1 MKKNYFLKEIWRYPI
16 KGFNGE
22 KLNSIFLKK
31 NNIIP
36 GDREFALKI
45 NRDKD
50 IKNKYNQWE
59 PKRNFLQLLNY
70 PEISKFHIVID
81 KKLNLLSIFFD
92 DKNKINL
99 NIDDNT
105 KISEFF
111 YKRLIKNLD
120 TPLSFIKLNENGFTD
135 NFNPYVSI
143 CGDASINEVSKRSKL
158 KLENE
163 RFRINFILKTDK
175 PFEEFSWIGKIIT
188 IGESKIRIVEKV
200 GRCSAINIQPKTSH
214 NKKDL
219 IKIMLNQLGH
229 KNLGVFGIILNDGL
243 INKGDF
249 LQI

>member
-1 MKKNYFLKEIWRYPI
+1 MKKNYLLKEIWRYPI

-99 NIDDNT
+99 
-105 KISEFF
+105 E
-111 YKRLIKNLD
+111 
-120 TPLSFIKLNENGFTD
+120 
-135 NFNPYVSI
+135 
-143 CGDASINEVSKRSKL
+143 
-158 KLENE
+158 
-163 RFRINFILKTDK
+163 
-175 PFEEFSWIGKIIT
+175 
-188 IGESKIRIVEKV
+188 
-200 GRCSAINIQPKTSH
+200 
-214 NKKDL
+214 KKDSEKNVTIDRYIKKIENVKNEKIKKSL
-219 IKIMLNQLGH
+219 IELSKVY
-229 KNLGVFGIILNDGL
+229 KE
-243 INKGDF
+243 K
-249 LQI
+249 

>member
-22 KLNSIFLKK
+22 KLNSVFLKK

-36 GDREFALKI
+36 GDREFALKR
-45 NRDKD
+45 NRDKN
-50 IKNKYNQWE
+50 IKNKDNQWK
-59 PKRNFLQLLNY
+59 PKRNFIQLLNY

-81 KKLNLLSIFFD
+81 KNLDSLSISFD
-92 DKNKINL
+92 DKKKINF
-99 NIDDNT
+99 NIYDNN

-111 YKRLIKNLD
+111 HKRLIKSLK
-120 TPLSFIKLNENGFTD
+120 TSLSFIKLKENGFTD

-143 CGDASINEVSKRSKL
+143 CGDASIGEVSKRSKL
-158 KLENE
+158 RLENE

-175 PFEEFSWIGKIIT
+175 PFEEFSWVGKIIT
-188 IGESKIRIVEKV
+188 LGESKIKIIEKV

-219 IKIMLNQLGH
+219 IQIMLNQLGH
-229 KNLGVFGIILNDGL
+229 KNLGVFGVVLNDGI
-243 INKGDF
+243 INKGDV
-249 LQI
+249 LQS